1 MKRELTR
8 KEALARLEELCVR
21 GEQCTADLR
30 QKLHRWGVAAPY
42 DDIIDRL
49 VEHNFVNDERFARA
63 YVRDK
68 YRFDRWGRMKIARGL
83 IAKCVPQS
91 VIREALSE
99 VDVKE
104 YATNCYKLLAAKRRQ
119 LDPSLDGWTMREKLM
134 RFAAARGYEAGLIAK
149 LLDNK
154 RLWEAMEED

>member
-8 KEALARLEELCVR
+8 QEATARREELGVR
-21 GEQCTADLR
+21 GDQCTADLCK
-30 QKLHRWGVAAPY
+30 KLYQWGIKLPY
-42 DDIIDRL
+42 DDII
-49 VEHNFVNDERFARA
+49 EHLEEQKFVDDERFARA

-83 IAKCVPQS
+83 IAKRIPQQ
-91 VIREALSE
+91 VIREALTE

-104 YATNCYKLLAAKRRQ
+104 YAMNCYRLLAAKRKQ
-119 LDPSLDGWTMREKLM
+119 LPADLDSWTLREKLM
-134 RFAAARGYEAGLIAK
+134 RFAAARGYEAGLIVK

-154 RLWEAMEED
+154 RLWESQED